1 MKLINKLVRDNIPD
15 ICKENGQIPET
26 RILNDSEYS
35 SELRRKLQEE
45 VQEYLLSSDIEE
57 LADILEVVE
66 ALAKDHGTSI
76 DEVIGIKQKKQ
87 DKNGAF
93 EQKIFLFS
101 VEEQYRPI

>member
-15 ICKENGQIPET
+15 ICKENGQMPET

-35 SELRRKLQEE
+35 LELRRKLQEE

-57 LADILEVVE
+57 LADILEVIE
-66 ALAKDHGTSI
+66 ALVEDHGSSLEELTR
-76 DEVIGIKQKKQ
+76 IKMIKK

-93 EQKIFLFS
+93 KHKIYLMS
-101 VEEQYRPI
+101 VED

>member
-1 MKLINKLVRDNIPD
+1 MMKHINKLVRDNIPD

-57 LADILEVVE
+57 LADILEVIE
-66 ALAKDHGTSI
+66 ALVEDHGSSF
-76 DEVIGIKQKKQ
+76 EELMRIK
-87 DKNGAF
+87 
-93 EQKIFLFS
+93 
-101 VEEQYRPI
+101 

>member
-1 MKLINKLVRDNIPD
+1 MMKLINKLVRDNIPD
-15 ICKENGQIPET
+15 ICKGTGQIPET
-26 RILNDSEYS
+26 RILNDREYS
-35 SELRRKLQEE
+35 LELRKKLQEE

-87 DKNGAF
+87 DRNGAF
-93 EQKIFLFS
+93 KKKIFLS
-101 VEEQYRPI
+101 RVEGQN